1 MAAAASFSVEGV
13 DHLLA
18 RRADPRVRNV
28 DGRSALNALED
39 AVRGAVFCG
48 SREPMAVV
56 AVRGALERALV
67 GWC

>member
-1 MAAAASFSVEGV
+1 
-13 DHLLA
+13 
-18 RRADPRVRNV
+18 
-28 DGRSALNALED
+28 
-39 AVRGAVFCG
+39 VRGAVFCG

>member
-18 RRADPRVRNV
+18 RGADPRNA
-28 DGRSALNALED
+28 DGRSALDALEK
-39 AVRGAVFCG
+39 AVGGAVFCG
-48 SREPMAVV
+48 AREPMAVV

-67 GWC
+67 G